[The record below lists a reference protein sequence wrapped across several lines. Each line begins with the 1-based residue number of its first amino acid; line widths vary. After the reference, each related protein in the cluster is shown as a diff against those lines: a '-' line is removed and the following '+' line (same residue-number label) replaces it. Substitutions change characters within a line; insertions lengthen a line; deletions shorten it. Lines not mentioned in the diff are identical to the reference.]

1 VNTFTRRAIARASFV
16 AALTAVFVCLAAHAA
31 DAPRQG
37 TLKGDRVN
45 VRVAPDLKAETLTQ
59 LNKGAPVSVL
69 ETKSAT
75 APGKDGAQKIE
86 WLRIAM
92 PESAKVYVHKDF
104 VANGV
109 VTAETL
115 NVRSGPANTHAIV
128 ATLKRG
134 ERVDVLATKGNWFVI
149 RPPANATAW
158 IAAQYVEVGAPVMAT
173 GEPRIPDIRT
183 PEPRMPEPPP
193 HFEQPRTV
201 EFIQRDGILRIGV
214 LLPADE
220 HAPAGATHKLNVE
233 GTRGIDF
240 TLCYIKWVN
249 PDLRPERHIGK
260 HVRVRGREIWERGQ
274 PCPLMEVDFLQR
286 EWNVPTSGTPRNPNY
301 GW

>member
-1 VNTFTRRAIARASFV
+1 VNRFSRRVIAPASLIAVFV
-16 AALTAVFVCLAAHAA
+16 AAFACFAAHAA
-31 DAPRQG
+31 NTPQQG

-59 LNKGAPVSVL
+59 LNKGASVSVL
-69 ETKSAT
+69 ESKSTT
-75 APGKDGAQKIE
+75 ASGKDGAQKIE

-92 PESAKVYVHKDF
+92 PETAKVYVHKDF

-128 ATLKRG
+128 ATLKKG
-134 ERVDVLATKGNWFVI
+134 DRVDVLGTKNNWLVI
-149 RPPANATAW
+149 KPPANATAW
-158 IAAQYVEVGAPVMAT
+158 IAAQYVEVAASVMAKN
-173 GEPRIPDIRT
+173 EPQISEIKT
-183 PEPRMPEPPP
+183 PEPRAPETPPQI
-193 HFEQPRTV
+193 EQPRPV

-233 GTRGIDF
+233 GTTGLDF

-260 HVRVRGREIWERGQ
+260 HLRIRGREIWERGR

-286 EWNVPTSGTPRNPNY
+286 EWNVPTSSAPRGPGY